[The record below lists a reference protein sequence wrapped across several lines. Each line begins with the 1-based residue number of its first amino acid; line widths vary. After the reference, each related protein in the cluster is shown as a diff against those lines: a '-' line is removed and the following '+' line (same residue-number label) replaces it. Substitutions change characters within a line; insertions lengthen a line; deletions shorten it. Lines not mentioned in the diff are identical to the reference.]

1 MEHGTQD
8 ARQPVWRRTVLILCG
23 ATLSALCLVSF
34 VRTAGLFPG
43 GFTGT
48 SLLIQE
54 ACDRFLGVRVPYS
67 ALSVTL
73 NFIAAALCFRYIG
86 KRFALFSM
94 LAVAVT
100 SVLTDLLPGFS
111 VSADP
116 LLCSVFGGLVNGL
129 ATSLCLRADAS
140 TGGTDFISIY
150 LAEKSGRDA
159 FNIILGGNVVM
170 LTVAGL
176 LFGWERAL
184 YSMIFQFCTTQ
195 ALHTLFRRY
204 QHRTLWIVTD
214 SPGEVYSVIRDT
226 AHHGATLFQGI
237 GLYRNEPR
245 SMIYTVLSGD
255 EIRRVVRDVRQVDP
269 HAFINIQRTDSLTGR
284 FYRRPQD

>member
-1 MEHGTQD
+1 MLPKPRPIWQ
-8 ARQPVWRRTVLILCG
+8 RMLLIACG
-23 ATLSALCLVSF
+23 ATLSALNMVSF

-43 GFTGT
+43 GFTGL

-54 ACDRFLGVRVPYS
+54 ALQKFLGVHVPYS
-67 ALSVTL
+67 VMSLSL
-73 NFIAAALCFRYIG
+73 NFLAAAVCFRYIG
-86 KRFALFSM
+86 RRFALFS
-94 LAVAVT
+94 LLSVVIT
-100 SVLTDLLPGFS
+100 SVLTDALPTFS
-111 VSADP
+111 LSTDP

-129 ATSLCLRADAS
+129 ATSLCLRGDAC

-159 FNIILGGNVVM
+159 FNLILGGNVV
-170 LTVAGL
+170 LLSVAGA
-176 LFGWERAL
+176 LFGWELAL

-195 ALHTLFRRY
+195 ALHTLFQRY

-214 SPGEVYSVIRDT
+214 RPDEVYAIIRDDT
-226 AHHGATLFQGI
+226 HHGATLFHGT
-237 GLYRNEPR
+237 GLFRNEPR

-255 EIRRVVRDVRQVDP
+255 DIRRVVHDVRQVDP
-269 HAFINIQRTDSLTGR
+269 NAFINTQRTDSLTGR

>member
-1 MEHGTQD
+1 MSDTRNVNWNRLMLVV
-8 ARQPVWRRTVLILCG
+8 AG
-23 ATLSALCLVSF
+23 ATVYAVGLVCF
-34 VRTAGLFPG
+34 ARPAGLFPG
-43 GFTGT
+43 GFTGL

-54 ACDRFLGVRVPYS
+54 ACTRYMGVTPPYS
-67 ALSVTL
+67 LFSLSL

-94 LAVAVT
+94 LAVAIT
-100 SVLTDLLPGFS
+100 SVLTDLIPSYAFS
-111 VSADP
+111 TDP

-129 ATSLCLRADAS
+129 AISLCLRADAS

-150 LAEKSGRDA
+150 LAEKSGKDA
-159 FNIILGGNVVM
+159 FNIILCGNVAM

-214 SPGEVYSVIRDT
+214 KPDVVYGIIRDAT
-226 AHHGATLFQGI
+226 HHGATLFQGT
-237 GLYRNEPR
+237 GLYLNQPR

-255 EIRRVVRDVRQVDP
+255 DIRRVVRDVREADP
-269 HAFINIQRTDSLTGR
+269 HAFINTQRTDSLTGR

>member
-1 MEHGTQD
+1 MSDTRNVNWNRLMLVV
-8 ARQPVWRRTVLILCG
+8 AG
-23 ATLSALCLVSF
+23 ATVYAVGLVCF
-34 VRTAGLFPG
+34 ARPAGLFPG
-43 GFTGT
+43 GFTGL

-54 ACDRFLGVRVPYS
+54 ACTRYMGVTPPYS
-67 ALSVTL
+67 LFSLSL

-86 KRFALFSM
+86 KRFAQFSM
-94 LAVAVT
+94 LAVAIT
-100 SVLTDLLPGFS
+100 SVLTDLIPSYAFS
-111 VSADP
+111 TDP

-129 ATSLCLRADAS
+129 AISLCLRADAS
-140 TGGTDFISIY
+140 TGCTDFISIY

-159 FNIILGGNVVM
+159 FNIILCGNVAM

-204 QHRTLWIVTD
+204 QHRTLWIVTGM
-214 SPGEVYSVIRDT
+214 PEEIYAIIRDT
-226 AHHGATLFQGI
+226 THHGATLFQGT
-237 GLYRNEPR
+237 GLFRNEPR

-255 EIRRVVRDVRQVDP
+255 DIRRVVRDVRKTDP
-269 HAFINIQRTDSLTGR
+269 HAFINAQRTDSLTGR
-284 FYRRPQD
+284 FYRKPQD

>member
-1 MEHGTQD
+1 MQSVTRPFWQRLLLIIAG
-8 ARQPVWRRTVLILCG
+8 AVLYAVGIVC
-23 ATLSALCLVSF
+23 F
-34 VRTAGLFPG
+34 VRPAGLFPG
-43 GFTGT
+43 GFTGL

-54 ACDRFLGVRVPYS
+54 CCTRYLGFTPPYS
-67 ALSVTL
+67 LFSMTL

-86 KRFALFSM
+86 KRFALLSV
-94 LAVAVT
+94 LSVAVT
-100 SVLTDLLPGFS
+100 SVLTDLLPAFS
-111 VSADP
+111 MASDP
-116 LLCSVFGGLVNGL
+116 LLNSVFGGLLTGL
-129 ATSLCLRADAS
+129 SISLCLFADAS

-150 LAEKSGRDA
+150 LAEKNGRDA

-170 LTVAGL
+170 LSIAGL

-184 YSMIFQFCTTQ
+184 YSMIFQFCSTQ

-214 SPGEVYSVIRDT
+214 RPQEVYAIIRDVT
-226 AHHGATLFQGI
+226 HHGATLFQGT

-255 EIRRVVRDVRQVDP
+255 DIRRVVHDVRQVDP
-269 HAFINIQRTDSLTGR
+269 QAFINAQRTDSLTGR